1 MSTHWC
7 KKTGLVEQRS
17 YVTGLV
23 EQDVTLELV
32 LHRVLLSCHLNFEQV
47 CSKTGL

>member
-17 YVTGLV
+17 YVTRLV
-23 EQDVTLELV
+23 EQDVILSLV
-32 LHRVLLSCHLNFEQV
+32 LHRVLLSCHLSFDTSV
-47 CSKTGL
+47 